1 MELGLKG
8 KTAVVTGASKGL
20 GLGIAKALAAEGVTV
35 FAVARSAESL
45 GALRDEIARAKNP
58 APALFAYDLAKSD
71 APIAIAKAAEAALG
85 HIDILINNAGQSGSV
100 SWDASDET
108 WAEGMTLNFDRHRQL
123 TQLLLPQMI
132 ERGVGRLLH
141 ITGSMEPSGINVAS
155 AAKAAM
161 VMWSKGL
168 SRKLGRQGIR
178 SNCIEPGVIES
189 EQTKRLAPEFL
200 EKRARD
206 TSLGEIGKPE
216 DVAAAAVFLISD
228 AARYITGVSLVVDG
242 GSSRRAF

>member
-1 MELGLKG
+1 MKLGLNG

-45 GALRDEIARAKNP
+45 GTLRDEIAEAKYP
-58 APALFAYDLAKSD
+58 APSIFAYDLAKPD
-71 APIAIAKAAEAALG
+71 APAAIAEATEAALG
-85 HIDILINNAGQSGSV
+85 HIDILINNAGQSGPV
-100 SWDASDET
+100 SWDASDDI
-108 WAEGMTLNFDRHRQL
+108 WADGITLNFERHRQL
-123 TQLLLPQMI
+123 TQRLLPQMI
-132 ERGVGRLLH
+132 ARGDGRLLH
-141 ITGSMEPSGINVAS
+141 ITGSMEPFGINVAG

-168 SRKLGRQGIR
+168 SRELGRKGIR

-200 EKRARD
+200 EKLARD
-206 TSLGEIGKPE
+206 TSLGEIGMPE
-216 DVAAAAVFLISD
+216 DIAAAAVFLVSD
-228 AARYITGVSLVVDG
+228 AARYITGVSLMVDG